1 MGGHIRER
9 RFLESFRPCRASG
22 IRRLV
27 GLRSSLV
34 CHTPIGRR
42 LMRPAIQSA
51 LLRVLELVFLVWVSA
66 TGRWALRL
74 ATGGR
79 IGLPRTGLVNDDTMP
94 ADPGVRANLHGL
106 ARWLVYDNVYF
117 LIGLLIWI
125 VAGMALLVLYAYL
138 FGPLPPV
145 HRWFRS

>member
-1 MGGHIRER
+1 
-9 RFLESFRPCRASG
+9 
-22 IRRLV
+22 V
-27 GLRSSLV
+27 
-34 CHTPIGRR
+34 
-42 LMRPAIQSA
+42 RPAIQSA

-125 VAGMALLVLYAYL
+125 VAGMALLVLYAHL